1 MKIKKGKLNYDQSG
15 SAYPDNPQKEDNW
28 GYIWENNGK
37 YYKLVGSREEI
48 MYEWTEINIY
58 NHIIDETYKNYVKK
72 AVLGDILNS
81 HYEPATDK
89 WHLYNKE
96 EFIDRIK
103 THSKFSEKWGLKIE
117 ERALDYLD
125 LKERAYAYN
134 NLLQKTY
141 NRKWLYKI
149 EDIDKL
155 SEGELMTI
163 LQNLPGPTKVITTKY
178 QNETII
184 TYE

>member
-1 MKIKKGKLNYDQSG
+1 M
-15 SAYPDNPQKEDNW
+15 
-28 GYIWENNGK
+28 NNE
-37 YYKLVGSREEI
+37 R
-48 MYEWTEINIY
+48 Y
-58 NHIIDETYKNYVKK
+58 NQIIDEVWSNYRTAFVEGH
-72 AVLGDILNS
+72 VHQEL
-81 HYEPATDK
+81 DK
-89 WHLYNKE
+89 CLPIE
-96 EFIDRIK
+96 EFIEEIK
-103 THSKFSEKWGLKIE
+103 TDSEFSQKWGLKIE